1 MQSPLLCLLKY
12 CKYVVF
18 ILFLE
23 VARFMNFIV
32 SANTDIGLVKDTNQ
46 DGVSVK
52 IVNTLQGKM
61 AFAILCDGMGGL
73 SKGEVAS
80 TTVISAFNEWFYY
93 QLPKLSKNPISDS
106 IIREQWGNIVVEQNR
121 KLGRYGAGQGIR
133 LGTTIVVMLMTQT
146 RYYILNIGDSRAYEI
161 FDTVHQ
167 LTEDQTFVAREV
179 KYGRMTEE
187 EAKVDSRRSVLLQ
200 CVGASDDIYPDMF
213 FGDPKDNAV
222 YMLCSDGFRHEI
234 TPDEIYE
241 KFQPAVLYDT
251 ASMNNNA
258 KYLIDLNKSRA
269 ERDNISVVLVRT
281 F

>member
-1 MQSPLLCLLKY
+1 
-12 CKYVVF
+12 
-18 ILFLE
+18 
-23 VARFMNFIV
+23 MNFIV

-161 FDTVHQ
+161 SDTVHQ

-241 KFQPAVLYDT
+241 KFQPAVLYDA
-251 ASMNNNA
+251 ASMNNNT